1 MNTIYKYLIVLLL
14 VFSASDMVAQSNTMD
29 YTFTFDKVTVGGQ
42 EINVNSA
49 MIKNDNTMVWNQSN
63 NGASDSTS
71 YTITSASEDWNETNS
86 TGTLHYEMSFET
98 YELDLTILGNTT
110 GITATLVFS
119 ENGLE
124 EATYTFNINTI
135 SYQ

>member
-29 YTFTFDKVTVGGQ
+29 YAFTFDKVTVGGQ

-119 ENGLE
+119 ENGSE